1 MDYALKVVAA
11 AGRVEAVREFVRA
24 LIGSE
29 ETDGFVREQLRRR
42 IDSLSGILV
51 RNFAPGCGAED
62 TNLVLGSWADRLPCL
77 VGEIDDHG

>member
-62 TNLVLGSWADRLPCL
+62 INLVLWSWADRLPCL